1 MDSSESR
8 NQSLVW
14 SQASQN
20 NNNNKISLL
29 CNELSKLNINLF
41 DSSEITNDI
50 EKKGLTDVLQS
61 DKPFFSMSN
70 IADEDKEDESFY
82 ESDDSDDSYTT
93 APDTPLFLFD
103 FYING

>member
-1 MDSSESR
+1 
-8 NQSLVW
+8 LVW
-14 SQASQN
+14 SQN

-41 DSSEITNDI
+41 GSSEVTNEI

-61 DKPFFSMSN
+61 DKPFFSISN
-70 IADEDKEDESFY
+70 IADEDEEDESFY

-93 APDTPLFLFD
+93 APDTPQFLFD

>member
-1 MDSSESR
+1 
-8 NQSLVW
+8 
-14 SQASQN
+14 
-20 NNNNKISLL
+20 
-29 CNELSKLNINLF
+29 
-41 DSSEITNDI
+41 
-50 EKKGLTDVLQS
+50 
-61 DKPFFSMSN
+61 MSN